1 MLVSRNVIC
10 FAYFMPMC
18 HGCNKK
24 PSQIVFTTHPPPHP
38 HPLPDF
44 HQVCVSFYKKY
55 FINLFLLWWDCCT
68 IWFIFK
74 VKHLF
79 FQLIAVFYMYFLR
92 VLFHSS
98 VNMKL
103 RIASYLYICVASYLA
118 PHQIIWHNKSIPGH
132 CLKITSNYSF
142 FGFKFKV
149 DTISIISSYLYY
161 FRKINKELFRYC

>member
-1 MLVSRNVIC
+1 ML
-10 FAYFMPMC
+10 FALHILCLCAMVATRSLL
-18 HGCNKK
+18 KL
-24 PSQIVFTTHPPPHP
+24 SSSPHP

-44 HQVCVSFYKKY
+44 HQVCVSFYKKFY
-55 FINLFLLWWDCCT
+55 QPFFALMRLLHNMIHFQSKTD
-68 IWFIFK
+68 
-74 VKHLF
+74 LF

>member
-24 PSQIVFTTHPPPHP
+24 PSQIVFLPPPP
-38 HPLPDF
+38 PLTWFSPGL
-44 HQVCVSFYKKY
+44 CVILQEIFYQP
-55 FINLFLLWWDCCT
+55 FFALMRLLHNLIHFQSKTD
-68 IWFIFK
+68 
-74 VKHLF
+74 LF

-98 VNMKL
+98 INKKL